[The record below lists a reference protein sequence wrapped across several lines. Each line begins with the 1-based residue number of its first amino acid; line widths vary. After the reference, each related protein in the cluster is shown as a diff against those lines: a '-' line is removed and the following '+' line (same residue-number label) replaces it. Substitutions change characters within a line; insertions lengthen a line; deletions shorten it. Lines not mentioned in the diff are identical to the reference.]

1 MLDQQ
6 IKIQIKSLI
15 YKIRSTDQQ
24 IKGVIHQR
32 VVFH

>member
-15 YKIRSTDQQ
+15 YKINQQ